1 MAKMNGLDKMS
12 FSELADMENQIER
25 LKSDRQ
31 NSERAALRQRMVDI
45 AKQHGFDIHDLFGKG
60 RKGTVAVK
68 YRDPKNPGQHL
79 DRTRPHAALDGRG
92 DQGRQG
98 EQGRF
103 PYLNAG

>member
-1 MAKMNGLDKMS
+1 
-12 FSELADMENQIER
+12 
-25 LKSDRQ
+25 
-31 NSERAALRQRMVDI
+31 MVDI

-60 RKGTVAVK
+60 RKGTVAV
-68 YRDPKNPGQHL
+68 RQHL
-79 DRTRPHAALDGRG
+79 DRTWSHAALDGRG